1 MRVMSLVKI
10 LISIDD
16 TDNLESP
23 GSGTVAENLAGA
35 LQRKGLAEC
44 MALTRHQLY
53 VHEDIPY
60 TAHNSA
66 MCFPAL
72 AHRAALPAIIRHS
85 QDFLQ
90 QESASG
96 SDPGLCVAVADAS
109 LDTEALIAFGR
120 KAKHTVLTKQAAGD
134 LARDLGLHLSEHGGT
149 GGGIIGALAAIGLR
163 LHGSDGRFRGWHHLG
178 KAGDITTPADLYAHA
193 DIDAVIT
200 DSGQRLLGDIPIIF
214 AEDTVKTVLLEGLR
228 AVQVTRNLGGNNT
241 LMWTTLSRKAIKRF

>member
-1 MRVMSLVKI
+1 MSFVKI

-23 GSGTVAENLAGA
+23 GSGTVAENLAGT
-35 LQRKGLAEC
+35 LQIKGLAEC
-44 MALTRHQLY
+44 AALTRHQLY
-53 VHEDIPY
+53 VHDDIPY

-72 AHRAALPAIIRHS
+72 AHRSALAAIIRHS
-85 QDFLQ
+85 QEFLQ

-96 SDPGLCVAVADAS
+96 SDPGLCVAVADAA
-109 LDTEALIAFGR
+109 LDTKALIAFGR
-120 KAKHTVLTKQAAGD
+120 KAKQTIVTKQAAGD
-134 LARDLGLHLSEHGGT
+134 LASALGVHLSEHGGT

-163 LHGSDGRFRGWHHLG
+163 LYGSDGRFRGWHHLG
-178 KAGDITTPADLYAHA
+178 KAGDISTPADLCGHE

-200 DSGQRLLGDIPIIF
+200 DTGLRLFGDIPIVF

-228 AVQVTRNLGGNNT
+228 VVPVTRNLGGYNGF
-241 LMWTTLSRKAIKRF
+241 MWTTLNRKAIKRF